1 MGDRP
6 GDVGSLDGMGADMND
21 KEQWLAL
28 QALANERARKNMLEE
43 ILAIT
48 GLDDYIKELIAKHQ
62 RNYHG
67 DD

>member
-1 MGDRP
+1 
-6 GDVGSLDGMGADMND
+6 MND